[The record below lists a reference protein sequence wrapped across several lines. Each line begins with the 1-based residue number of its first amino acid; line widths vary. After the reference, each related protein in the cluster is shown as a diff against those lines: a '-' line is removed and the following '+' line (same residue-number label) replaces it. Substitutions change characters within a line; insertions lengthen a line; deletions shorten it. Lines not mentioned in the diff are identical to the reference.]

1 MLNLNLP
8 TDLMGILA
16 AIFPAVLVGLAVAIA
31 TMTFVR
37 HLKEANNRNVI
48 NAMPKYTVRA
58 LSTEEQLAAA
68 EEIDE
73 SSIFLRLG
81 QRILGDRYRTYLVTR
96 MQSAGIRGKSAL
108 AAMITKKVTYG
119 LLGGFFGVLFLS
131 QGTLQWVAAS
141 VILAALG
148 FFIPDILLISN
159 ADKREQ
165 QLDRDLP
172 DAIDLLNLCVES
184 GLSFENAISRVSV
197 SLNGP
202 VAEEFAALLYEI
214 QLGKSRIEAMAALAE
229 RTKSPGFLRFLTALL
244 QVDRLGAPVS
254 GVLAEQAEEM
264 RAIRRDKAR
273 EAGQKVTLKILMPLM
288 LCFIPAMFIIVIGPA
303 IVDLVEGLGALG

>member
-1 MLNLNLP
+1 MLSLTLP

-16 AIFPAVLVGLAVAIA
+16 AIFPAVLIGLAVAIA

-48 NAMPKYTVRA
+48 NAMPKYTIRA

-254 GVLAEQAEEM
+254 GVLALSLIHISEPT
-264 RAIRRDKAR
+264 RH
-273 EAGQKVTLKILMPLM
+273 
-288 LCFIPAMFIIVIGPA
+288 
-303 IVDLVEGLGALG
+303 